1 MQRYNMFNQ
10 VHKGLRALLY
20 ETALEIQHTEFW
32 NIDQATETIARI
44 REVIALFDKHA
55 YSEDNLVFPAVEK
68 YEPSV
73 ADAFAQEHVRDH
85 ELGEQLDEAIARYER
100 ASVITAKADAGR
112 AIHSAFV
119 DFMVF
124 NLEHMAKEESVLNAI
139 LWRYYSDD
147 ELVGITHRI
156 VSSISPD
163 QMAAYSKWM
172 LRGLNTCEIIQWLS
186 EVEKNAPDF
195 VFKGLFDAAECEL
208 SPRRFREVAEA
219 LSQGAMRA

>member
-32 NIDQATETIARI
+32 NIDQATETIAHI

-55 YSEDNLVFPAVEK
+55 YSEDNFVFPAVEK

-112 AIHSAFV
+112 AIHSAFL

-139 LWRYYSDD
+139 LWRYYSDE
-147 ELVGITHRI
+147 ELGGITHRI
-156 VSSISPD
+156 ISSISPD

-186 EVEKNAPDF
+186 EVEKTAPGF
-195 VFKGLFDAAECEL
+195 VFKELFDAAENEL
-208 SPRRFREVAEA
+208 SPRRFREVAEG